1 MIPQIEAEDSV
12 DSKSGRRLITIG
24 LLAFVAVVLLV
35 AAVVLAC
42 TALVALITGIDGLP
56 QELTVEVVGEEDLQN
71 ASVIHLT
78 DRDLKQHPVL
88 ASAVREAGSDS
99 NVVKSASVP
108 MTGVECLA
116 LTESFGVYTANAPVL
131 EYDGVYYATRVLLH

>member
-56 QELTVEVVGEEDLQN
+56 QELTVEV
-71 ASVIHLT
+71 
-78 DRDLKQHPVL
+78 
-88 ASAVREAGSDS
+88 
-99 NVVKSASVP
+99 
-108 MTGVECLA
+108 
-116 LTESFGVYTANAPVL
+116 
-131 EYDGVYYATRVLLH
+131 